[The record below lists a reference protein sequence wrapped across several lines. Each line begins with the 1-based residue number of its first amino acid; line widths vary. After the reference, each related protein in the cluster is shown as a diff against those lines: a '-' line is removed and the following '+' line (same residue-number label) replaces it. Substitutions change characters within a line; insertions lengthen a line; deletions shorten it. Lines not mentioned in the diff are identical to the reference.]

1 MAEKPITLILG
12 ETPEQITLDSSISRE
27 DLYGRQ
33 KGSVEKDG
41 TTLEKVVVT
50 PWGELFPPKALKSEA
65 IDSEG
70 SIAEKPNQ
78 CDENGNILAT
88 NITSFKEARPV
99 TAAAWHELAAF
110 KTESVMPAKTSLP
123 PGLYR
128 TQFCYRD
135 SVTLHDAFLVV
146 REDTAF
152 LLTGELRTVPAAG
165 REETYEF
172 FDDGSSDEE
181 IEDED
186 EIGFDSL

>member
-1 MAEKPITLILG
+1 MGDK
-12 ETPEQITLDSSISRE
+12 PEQIAIDSSISRE

-33 KGSVEKDG
+33 KASVEKDG

-50 PWGELFPPKALKSEA
+50 PWGELLSPKSLKTESV
-65 IDSEG
+65 DSEG
-70 SIAEKPNQ
+70 SISEKPNQ

-88 NITSFKEARPV
+88 NITSFKEARPIAV
-99 TAAAWHELAAF
+99 AQWHELAAF
-110 KTESVMPAKTSLP
+110 KTETVMPAKSNLP

-146 REDTAF
+146 REDAGF

-172 FDDGSSDEE
+172 FDDGSSDDET
-181 IEDED
+181 EDED
-186 EIGFDSL
+186 EMGFDSL